1 MAKGQRSLNSFD
13 DKDREPNDKIE
24 KFIRNIKNQPRDDSS
39 RAVIGDPIKIPYEL
53 KEGEVL
59 RCWSWSFEVQEYLQ
73 RGTFGKVVRCI
84 EQDSQWS
91 VALKFLNCTSATSIL
106 ECEEVR
112 ISKLLCINRA
122 SDYNIVDLVSAFWY
136 RGHICMVFELYS
148 MDLDDYAKLKHPE
161 LIELRDLRPI
171 AQQCFVALA
180 KLKEIGI
187 IHTDIKTSNIML
199 VDPLR
204 QPFRV
209 KLIDFG
215 LAIEN
220 QTAKSGTVLQNIVYR
235 APEVLLG
242 LEYSEAIDMWSMGC
256 TLARLFLGYYIYSGL
271 FEYEQVSCIWNAQGP
286 FPAEMLQRSNMLYN
300 FFKITPK
307 DDGTY
312 LAQLLNP
319 EEYRNRS
326 KENVED
332 CRVRGF
338 KSLDDLVAIERFY
351 TKSEELDRV
360 VFVDLIKKLLTIDP
374 NLRILPLDAL
384 KHPFITM
391 EHLSSCHQY
400 LELCRFGMEVCRDFN
415 DIKASGSSAIR
426 IQPKGSISRRHSI

>member
-1 MAKGQRSLNSFD
+1 MVEGRRSLNSFG

-24 KFIRNIKNQPRDDSS
+24 KFIRNIKNQTRDI
-39 RAVIGDPIKIPYEL
+39 RHPIKIPYEL

-59 RCWSWSFEVQEYLQ
+59 KCSSFTFEVQEYLQ
-73 RGTFGKVVRCI
+73 RGAFGQVVRCI

-91 VALKFLNCTSATSIL
+91 VALKFLKCTPATSIL

-112 ISKLLCINRA
+112 ISKLLCLNGA
-122 SDYNIVDLVSAFWY
+122 SDYNIVNLVTAFWY

-148 MDLDDYAKLKHPE
+148 MDLEDYAKLKHPE
-161 LIELRDLRPI
+161 LIELRDLRLI

-187 IHTDIKTSNIML
+187 IHADIKISNIML

-215 LAIEN
+215 LALEN
-220 QTAKSGTVLQNIVYR
+220 RTAKSGTVLQNIFYR

-256 TLARLFLGYYIYSGL
+256 ALARLFLGYYLYPGL
-271 FEYEQVSCIWNAQGP
+271 IEYEQMSCIWYAQGP
-286 FPAEMLQRSNMLYN
+286 FPAEMLQRSNKLCN
-300 FFKITPK
+300 FFKIVHK

-312 LAQLLNP
+312 LAQLINP
-319 EEYRNRS
+319 EEYRNRF
-326 KENVED
+326 KANVED
-332 CRVRGF
+332 SRVRNF
-338 KSLDDLVAIERFY
+338 KSLDDIAAIERYY
-351 TKSEELDRV
+351 TKPEEVDRE

-374 NLRILPLDAL
+374 HHRILPFDAL

-391 EHLSSCHQY
+391 EHLSSYRQY
-400 LELCRFGMEVCRDFN
+400 LELCRFGMKVCRDFN
-415 DIKASGSSAIR
+415 DIKASGSTAIR
-426 IQPKGSISRRHSI
+426 IQSKGSISRRRST